1 MNMPDLYSMRSE
13 DEDLDLGI
21 VYASSQETLRL
32 FGATYMHDSETSG
45 SLMIV
50 SPKGVAIATF
60 DVWQNRWVDAADI
73 GA

>member
-21 VYASSQETLRL
+21 VCASSQETLRL

>member
-1 MNMPDLYSMRSE
+1 MNMPDLFSMQSD
-13 DEDLDLGI
+13 DEGLDLGI
-21 VYASSQETLRL
+21 VYASSEETLRL
-32 FGATYMHDSETSG
+32 FGASYMHDRETSG

-60 DVWQNRWVDAADI
+60 DVWQDRWVDAADT